1 MWDYNIIKIDGFF
14 YIKEALE
21 AVHFVKSLLFK
32 MQKHTCEYVT
42 LQTQFNTHVHTH

>member
-1 MWDYNIIKIDGFF
+1 MVFF